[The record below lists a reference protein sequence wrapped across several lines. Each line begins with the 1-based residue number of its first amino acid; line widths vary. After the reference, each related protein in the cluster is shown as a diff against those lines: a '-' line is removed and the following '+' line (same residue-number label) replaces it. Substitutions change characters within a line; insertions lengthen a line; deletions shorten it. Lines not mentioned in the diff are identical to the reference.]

1 MTDKRAQ
8 MLADS
13 IEQLQEDILYEDDE
27 DISVRTGWAIQNTQ
41 SLEWALSRDGSLKAE
56 KDRIMAAY
64 EDAKRR
70 LEARRDQLLDKI
82 QRGIAFFES
91 RITRYAEDNRDAL
104 LGGGAKK
111 SVALLNG
118 VVGWRR
124 RTGRVVVEDEKALV
138 EWLQAQPNTDL
149 FRVKIEAK
157 MAAIQEWYKR
167 TKQIPPGCVY
177 QEEYEKLYI
186 EPANVGTDLMRKP

>member
-1 MTDKRAQ
+1 MA
-8 MLADS
+8 
-13 IEQLQEDILYEDDE
+13 LYD
-27 DISVRTGWAIQNTQ
+27 
-41 SLEWALSRDGSLKAE
+41 
-56 KDRIMAAY
+56 
-64 EDAKRR
+64 DAKRR
-70 LEARRDQLLDKI
+70 LDAKRDQLLDKV

-91 RITRYAEDNRDAL
+91 RITRYAEENRDAL

-149 FRVKIEAK
+149 YRVKVEPQ
-157 MAAIQEWYKR
+157 MVAIQDLYKR

>member
-1 MTDKRAQ
+1 MDKRAQ

-13 IEQLQEDILYEDDE
+13 IEQLQEDIQYEDDE
-27 DISVRTGWAIQNTQ
+27 DISVRTGWAIQNVQ
-41 SLEWALSRDGSLKAE
+41 SLEWALSRDGALKAE

-64 EDAKRR
+64 DEAKRR

-91 RITRYAEDNRDAL
+91 RIARYAEDNRDAL

-124 RTGRVVVEDEKALV
+124 KTGRLVVVDEKALV
-138 EWLQAQPNTDL
+138 AWLQAQPNTDL
-149 FRVKIEAK
+149 YRVKIEPAMVALQK
-157 MAAIQEWYKR
+157 NYEA
-167 TKQIPPGCVY
+167 TKQVPPGMEY
-177 QEEYEKLYI
+177 AEEFEKFYI
-186 EPANVGTDLMRKP
+186 EPANVGTDLLRKP